1 VRDVKLQFRRIKIN
15 ATTQKAHYLQKAL
28 ITRKQI
34 DDALDSRFRSFLT
47 IFVPKL
53 TSRHTTPRIMLHLS
67 NGNSS
72 TMCRMK
78 SPDEMIKLLEDCIA
92 TLRSDK
98 WMDTWWRLTDI
109 SENLIN
115 NNQLELNHELI
126 DVEEWKK
133 DIINNS
139 VNDGL
144 EIVEKKK
151 DALDKSSVSKL

>member
-1 VRDVKLQFRRIKIN
+1 
-15 ATTQKAHYLQKAL
+15 
-28 ITRKQI
+28 
-34 DDALDSRFRSFLT
+34 
-47 IFVPKL
+47 
-53 TSRHTTPRIMLHLS
+53 
-67 NGNSS
+67 
-72 TMCRMK
+72 
-78 SPDEMIKLLEDCIA
+78 
-92 TLRSDK
+92 
-98 WMDTWWRLTDI
+98 MDTWWRLTDI